1 MICPRPHGL
10 YHFAPVGE
18 RGSRLAGS
26 PWTIYGPWHQSSGP
40 GAQRSALPGSSLAR
54 GSTQSSSRTLR
65 VLGSSV
71 PRGGAVALILA
82 YRVER
87 TLAHL
92 HCGCAE
98 LTGVRVPVFVF
109 PVFTAHGPQALLLHK
124 TQVKV
129 VTSSSTTELIT
140 EEIPRVGL
148 RCLRQP
154 PGIPRPTSPGFKVQ
168 QP

>member
-54 GSTQSSSRTLR
+54 SSTQSSSRTLR

-109 PVFTAHGPQALLLHK
+109 PVFTAHGPQALLLG
-124 TQVKV
+124 
-129 VTSSSTTELIT
+129 SC
-140 EEIPRVGL
+140 RF
-148 RCLRQP
+148 
-154 PGIPRPTSPGFKVQ
+154 RPTVFPLIPVVVVGPSPDPLLYSCLPTKT
-168 QP
+168 

>member
-54 GSTQSSSRTLR
+54 SSTQSSSRTLR

-109 PVFTAHGPQALLLHK
+109 PVFTAHGPQALLNSGLGPALVAELPGEPPSLTSFHFK
-124 TQVKV
+124 PPTQIFQALCRA
-129 VTSSSTTELIT
+129 STLS
-140 EEIPRVGL
+140 GL
-148 RCLRQP
+148 
-154 PGIPRPTSPGFKVQ
+154 
-168 QP
+168 